1 MFYNLSAIVIGLL
14 LIFSAY
20 SFYKA
25 KLSNLMIVVSLICSS
40 GFLASGIVGFM
51 VPDNLSYIVILIML
65 VFAIIYLVGYIIF
78 KKRLKHQEVEKVN
91 GK

>member
-51 VPDNLSYIVILIML
+51 VPDNYSNPYYASFCYYLFSR
-65 VFAIIYLVGYIIF
+65 IYYF
-78 KKRLKHQEVEKVN
+78 
-91 GK
+91 